1 MGERKCCKSCG
12 RTFVLPSLLWPGSG
26 SGLCQDCYAR
36 EWNARHPLHLDGKE
50 YGRTGLRALLLA
62 IENWRVWSDGTIRIG
77 RSVLRSGVELPKK
90 TKRKL
95 LKYSRRPRVLR
106 IEKLNLKEEKE

>member
-1 MGERKCCKSCG
+1 MSERKCCKSCG
-12 RTFVLPSLLWPGSG
+12 RAFVLPSLLWPGSG

-36 EWNARHPLHLDGKE
+36 EWNLRHPLQLDGG
-50 YGRTGLRALLLA
+50 YGRTGLKALLLA